1 MTVNWKRGIL
11 CPTLVP
17 PKRPDR
23 DGRPRKGTEKMR
35 HALAG
40 VAVALAATVIASTL
54 LVAQTPQSQGT
65 QAKSPW
71 VYYPLDTVAGDGG
84 PAPKRDL
91 SGTWAGPG
99 STDAI
104 PRGAAAERP
113 SLTPLGQQLLSQ
125 RKPIGRFG
133 PAGTNDPTARFCDP
147 LGFPLNFIYQNRA
160 MSVSTMPNRVVFL
173 LQFGGFWREV
183 WTDGRALPT
192 KVGGTDRDSLDPTY
206 MGYSVGRWEDDYNFV
221 IDTTG
226 LDERTWLLR
235 DGTPHSV
242 MAHVQERWTRVD
254 HNTMKV
260 AMTIDDPKMFTKPF
274 SLGTY
279 YYRWIPNQKVNE
291 WLCVPSET
299 LKYLQEQGDPAGSY
313 PDAEPQRR
321 GGGGGRGR

>member
-1 MTVNWKRGIL
+1 
-11 CPTLVP
+11 
-17 PKRPDR
+17 
-23 DGRPRKGTEKMR
+23 MR

-40 VAVALAATVIASTL
+40 MAVALAAGVFASTL
-54 LVAQTPQSQGT
+54 LIAQAPSQAR

-71 VYYPLDTVAGDGG
+71 VYYPLDTIEGDGG

-113 SLTPLGQQLLSQ
+113 SLTPLGQQVLSQ

-133 PAGTNDPTARFCDP
+133 PAGTNDPSARFCDP

-192 KVGGTDRDSLDPTY
+192 KVGGDDRESLDPTY
-206 MGYSVGRWEDDYNFV
+206 MGYSVGRWEVDYNFV

-279 YYRWIPNQKVNE
+279 FYRWVPNQKINE

-313 PDAEPQRR
+313 PDAQQQRL
-321 GGGGGRGR
+321 GGGGRGR